1 MRQFFRCP
9 WARALGLALLVSTA
23 SPATAAEA
31 TDAQIARAC
40 SGLPSA
46 FYEDSKIEEPGATER
61 NVLLLVSS
69 DTDSVALFNRAKIS
83 GAALACGV
91 QAAATLQ
98 ALKKEAT
105 AMLAK
110 DAALAKRFVKVLDCS
125 AARHQKSGLESRWAA
140 TPQTCPQVRA
150 NFFFYVQERR
160 PFNVAAQEI
169 EAAPS
174 K

>member
-1 MRQFFRCP
+1 MQQFFKRP
-9 WARALGLALLVSTA
+9 LAQALGAALFFSAAL
-23 SPATAAEA
+23 PAGAAEA

-40 SGLPSA
+40 SGLSSA
-46 FYEDSKIEEPGATER
+46 FYEGSKIEEPDATER

-91 QAAATLQ
+91 EAAAPLQ

-105 AMLAK
+105 AMFSK
-110 DAALAKRFVKVLDCS
+110 DAALSKRFVKVLDCS
-125 AARHQKSGLESRWAA
+125 AARHQKFGLESRWAT
-140 TPQTCPQVRA
+140 TPQTCPQARA
-150 NFFFYVQERR
+150 NFTFYVQERR
-160 PFNVAAQEI
+160 PFNVAAPEI

-174 K
+174 R